1 MTKDHKILSLQLPA
15 QELADL
21 DAEAQAPPFHGNRS
35 DYCRRILEGRHQ
47 MSIVAA
53 PQAQQLTD
61 YYTQRSHQ
69 QQQEYQDEAQQ
80 QRQDHQLQLDQ
91 RQAQVD
97 QLNQRLVASEDRL
110 RVQQEASDQ
119 LQSAYKDLYI
129 KEQKQEYFHERD
141 TERLEQ
147 TTQQVQEWKG
157 KYEEAHQRADQL
169 NQQLREAKG
178 VTTWVDTL
186 TKGMG
191 NLVEKNPGFTQLVAE
206 QGLQGLLFGKPR
218 PKEAP
223 VSSGATR
230 LGQAMRDDFPG
241 QQLGAIVDLLQYLR
255 DHPQAKAQW
264 LAKPEVVAHTAK
276 RRAAEANKK
285 AEANPQ

>member
-1 MTKDHKILSLQLPA
+1 
-15 QELADL
+15 
-21 DAEAQAPPFHGNRS
+21 
-35 DYCRRILEGRHQ
+35 

-61 YYTQRSHQ
+61 HYTQLSHQ
-69 QQQEYQDEAQQ
+69 QQQEYQDKAQQ
-80 QRQDHQLQLDQ
+80 QRQDHRLQLDQ
-91 RQAQVD
+91 RQAQID
-97 QLNQRLVASEDRL
+97 QLNQRLVASEERIL
-110 RVQQEASDQ
+110 EQQQALDQ
-119 LQSAYKDLYI
+119 LQSAYDKLYV
-129 KEQKQEYFHERD
+129 KQQLGEYVHERD

-157 KYEEAHQRADQL
+157 KYQEAHQRADQL

-191 NLVEKNPGFTQLVAE
+191 NLVEKNPGFTQLVYE

-255 DHPQAKAQW
+255 DHPEAKAQW
-264 LAKPEVVAHTAK
+264 LAKPEVVAYIAK
-276 RRAAEANKK
+276 LRAAEAKKK
-285 AEANPQ
+285 AEANPK